1 MCILCICMHLV
12 FVCVSLCKC
21 VCLCLCLHV
30 FNVRGEGGGTLETVE
45 ACVEKSGWVGIT
57 RSISCVEHER
67 ANLWFPQANER
78 LL

>member
-1 MCILCICMHLV
+1 MCLCANVCAY
-12 FVCVSLCKC
+12 VCVCMYSMYVEK
-21 VCLCLCLHV
+21 
-30 FNVRGEGGGTLETVE
+30 GGGTLETVE